1 MDRTHEGERA
11 NQSTTDALVFGRTT
25 ARTPISGI
33 LDKYVFHIARTF
45 GLFILFVLYFS
56 SNFST
61 LVIRFM
67 ILCMFFFYIYKV
79 QSFYLPCTYR
89 IIDKSLFMIN
99 SKNLNKVNTHLHLM
113 TMMAFLSFIVCFL
126 KCLCIPF
133 YITWLLIRTL
143 KLLKST
149 ITSCTGDSVI
159 DRSRLIFTYQMKHQ
173 HLLQVKSYVNYGDR
187 EQVFI
192 FT

>member
-1 MDRTHEGERA
+1 ML
-11 NQSTTDALVFGRTT
+11 LVFGRTT
-25 ARTPISGI
+25 ARIPISGI
-33 LDKYVFHIARTF
+33 LDKYFFPYCTL
-45 GLFILFVLYFS
+45 GLFILLK
-56 SNFST
+56 
-61 LVIRFM
+61 
-67 ILCMFFFYIYKV
+67 FYISVRTFRHLLFVSWFCVFKKNIYIK
-79 QSFYLPCTYR
+79 FKAFTYHVHTR
-89 IIDKSLFMIN
+89 VIDKSLFMIN

-113 TMMAFLSFIVCFL
+113 TMVAFLSFIVCFL

-173 HLLQVKSYVNYGDR
+173 HLLQVKSCVNYGDR
-187 EQVFI
+187 AQVFI